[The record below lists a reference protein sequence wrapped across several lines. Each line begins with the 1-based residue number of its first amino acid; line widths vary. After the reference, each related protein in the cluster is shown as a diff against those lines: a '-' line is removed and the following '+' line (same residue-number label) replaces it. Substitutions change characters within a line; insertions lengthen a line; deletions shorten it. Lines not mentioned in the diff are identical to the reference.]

1 MSPATDLAVYL
12 AGFVAAEGCFT
23 SADAGSRFTMA
34 VGLAAVDSISSEL
47 MLAYFG
53 VGHITHSSRRQTHY
67 DDEVCFAVRSLPE
80 LVGVIVPFMDEHLPP
95 SYKRIQYEVWRTR
108 LLEYWEHD
116 AKRVR
121 TCTIEGCD
129 RPRRAKRLCRAH
141 YYAAFGQ

>member
-1 MSPATDLAVYL
+1 M
-12 AGFVAAEGCFT
+12 AAEGCFVESGT
-23 SADAGSRFTMA
+23 PASFRFA
-34 VGLAAVDSISSEL
+34 VGLGAADTNVC
-47 MLAYFG
+47 LALREHLG
-53 VGHITHSSRRQTHY
+53 VGHITYAPRRQAHY

-95 SYKRIQYEVWRTR
+95 SYKRIQYEAWRTR

-116 AKRVR
+116 AKRIR